1 MFDTASPSNNA
12 AQAMDCASAAAER
25 PASPVDHWLV
35 AVAGGNQAAFAR
47 LYDATSGKLLAQA
60 MAMLRRRDAAE
71 DALQDGFVRIWANP
85 HRYDP
90 ARGPA
95 LPWMARVMRNV
106 ILDRL
111 RRERLVSR
119 YHVDGE
125 GIAEPAAAEVPV
137 ADRIDL
143 ARGLATLS
151 PDQRRAIVNVVV
163 LGWTHEESGQH
174 EGVPV
179 PTSKARVQRGLRRLR
194 ASY

>member
-1 MFDTASPSNNA
+1 MFDSLSSCSDA
-12 AQAMDCASAAAER
+12 
-25 PASPVDHWLV
+25 VDHWLV
-35 AVAGGNQAAFAR
+35 AAGCGDRAAFRR

-71 DALQDGFVRIWANP
+71 DALQDGFVRIWINA

-111 RRERLVSR
+111 RRERLIAR
-119 YHVDGE
+119 YHVADE
-125 GIAEPAAAEVPV
+125 GVAEPAVPAEPIE
-137 ADRIDL
+137 DRFDL
-143 ARGLATLS
+143 VNGLATLS
-151 PDQRRAIVNVVV
+151 TEQRNAIVNVVV

-194 ASY
+194 AMY